1 MKILLATDG
10 SEHSERAASFLTGLN
25 VTKDDEIMVLHAFSW
40 APVISEWELVY
51 ADLKEIR
58 EEIAP
63 KILASTVSIL
73 SSVNARVTSS
83 IEDGYPEKVIID
95 KAHDAGADLIVMG
108 GRGFRGAVSLIVGS
122 VTKVVAVKSAK
133 PVLIIKFSQKAESDP
148 MKIIFATDGSVHSD
162 GMMKVLCSVPFPDDT
177 EIVILNVV
185 TTAFKD
191 IPERFAI
198 EINDRIKCAVADAR
212 KAEFKESA
220 KITRKASEYLSK
232 RFSKIEKL
240 TKIGDPSEEILNTSD
255 EINADIIAVGN
266 SGMRGIRG
274 ILGSVTRYVLNH
286 SKCSVLIGRTE

>member
-51 ADLKEIR
+51 TDLKEIR

-63 KILASTVSIL
+63 KILALTVSIL

-108 GRGFRGAVSLIVGS
+108 GRGLRGAVSLIVGS
-122 VTKVVAVKSAK
+122 VTKAVAVKSAK
-133 PVLIIKFSQKAESDP
+133 PVMIIKASQKVESDP
-148 MKIIFATDGSVHSD
+148 LRIIFATDNSVHSD

-198 EINDRIKCAVADAR
+198 EINDRIKGAVADAR

-220 KITRKASEYLSK
+220 KITRKASEHLSK
-232 RFSKIEKL
+232 RFSKIEEL
-240 TKIGDPSEEILNTSD
+240 TKIGDPSEEILNTVDSL
-255 EINADIIAVGN
+255 NADIIAVGS
-266 SGMRGIRG
+266 SGMRGIKG

-286 SKCSVLIGRTE
+286 SKCSVLIGKTI